1 MDRIITILMLAL
13 GTLCLALTGKNY
25 LDNPQKARMDALAKR
40 LNTIEPRRI
49 DYITQSN
56 VDYTSLQGQILS
68 RPNLFQELIPPSPPP
83 KVAPPPPPK
92 PPDLEALLKGVIA
105 SRNELTRGGVK
116 KVRMTTPASKTP
128 EFFKVGDQINGVTL
142 KEIKRTEVIFSIIAN
157 EVEYTKAIPRQ

>member
-1 MDRIITILMLAL
+1 MDRVTMIAMLAV

-40 LNTIEPRRI
+40 LNAIEPRRI

-56 VDYTSLQGQILS
+56 VDYTALQGQILS
-68 RPNLFQELIPPSPPP
+68 RPNLFQELIPPPPPP

-92 PPDLEALLKGVIA
+92 PPDLNALLKGVLA
-105 SRNELTRGGVK
+105 SRHEVTKGGVK
-116 KVRMTTPASKTP
+116 EIRMTTPASTTP

-142 KEIKRTEVIFSIIAN
+142 KEITRTEVIFSIVAN
-157 EVEYTKAIPRQ
+157 ENEYTKAIPRQ